1 MQAEPETEID
11 PANRE
16 KAMVLGIRL
25 FRWLMY
31 SALAFTCLAA
41 AILYGITR
49 GGGKD
54 VQAAPATGP
63 CAGAQALAAAISPLV
78 RGEVAAL
85 MLAKT
90 PRQLPDI
97 SFNAPDGKRVSLE
110 TFRGRTVLLNLW
122 ATWCIPCRLDMPAL
136 DRLQGAL
143 GDETFKVVT
152 VNIDTA
158 RLEKPRQ
165 MLLDIG
171 VRHLDF
177 YADPAAEIFQ
187 TLRAFSKVQ
196 GLPATLLI
204 DRQGCEIGLMAG
216 PAEWDSPEAQALINA
231 AKAAL

>member
-25 FRWLMY
+25 FRWLFY

-41 AILYGITR
+41 AVLYGITR

-54 VQAAPATGP
+54 AQAATATGP
-63 CAGAQALAAAISPLV
+63 CAGAQAVVAAISPLV

-85 MLAKT
+85 ILAKT
-90 PRQLPDI
+90 PRPLPDI

-110 TFRGRTVLLNLW
+110 TFRGRTILLNLW
-122 ATWCIPCRLDMPAL
+122 ATWCIPCRQEMPAL
-136 DRLQGAL
+136 DRLQGAQ

-165 MLLDIG
+165 MLFDIG
-171 VRHLDF
+171 VRNLDF

-187 TLRAFSKVQ
+187 TLRSFSKVQ

-204 DRQGCEIGLMAG
+204 DKQGCEIGLMAG
-216 PAEWDSPEAQALINA
+216 PAEWDSSDAQALVKA
-231 AKAAL
+231 AKGAL

>member
-16 KAMVLGIRL
+16 KAMLLGIRL
-25 FRWLMY
+25 FRWLLY
-31 SALAFTCLAA
+31 CGLAFACLAA

-54 VQAAPATGP
+54 VQAASATGP
-63 CAGAQALAAAISPLV
+63 CAGAQAVAARISPLV

-85 MLAKT
+85 ILAKT
-90 PRQLPDI
+90 PRPLPDI

-110 TFRGRTVLLNLW
+110 TFRGRTILLNLW
-122 ATWCIPCRLDMPAL
+122 ATWCIPCRQEMPAL
-136 DRLQGAL
+136 DRLQGAQ

-165 MLLDIG
+165 MLFDIG
-171 VRHLDF
+171 VRNLDF

-187 TLRAFSKVQ
+187 TLRSFSKVQ

-204 DRQGCEIGLMAG
+204 DKQGCEIGLMAG
-216 PAEWDSPEAQALINA
+216 PAEWDSSDAQALVKA
-231 AKAAL
+231 AKGAL